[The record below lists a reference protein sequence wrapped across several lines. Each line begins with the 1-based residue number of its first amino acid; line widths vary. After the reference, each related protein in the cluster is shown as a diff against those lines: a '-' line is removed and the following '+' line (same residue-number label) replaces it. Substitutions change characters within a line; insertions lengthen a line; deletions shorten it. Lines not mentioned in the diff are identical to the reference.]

1 MRPQGEIE
9 MVTPDIFSRKDTEHA
24 WLAKDCMRR
33 AALSYEQ
40 AEMWREAADCWSEA
54 DEAAR
59 AAEIYLRLNDY
70 EQSASLLRAAG
81 RYSEARAQYEAW
93 HATLRP
99 EDAVARVKALLGISL
114 CLLRMKLQHTARG
127 HYLRARAIIESEAL
141 QRDALTNG
149 CCWELLAE
157 YGLEIERDDIV
168 QVAYEKALV
177 CYGPQY
183 NAERVRTARAF
194 LKAVKGNRLLA
205 EELTER
211 LSEWSLSLPVVD
223 RTEVEPGRHAAFIA
237 RGRAG
242 NISDVD
248 YLMHT
253 LESEPRMAMTR
264 LVDYALGLVQTTHGE
279 ERIKHYLFEGT
290 ETQRNYAA
298 LYFKRLGRKRQA
310 LLGEAFNQ
318 GKISRVQAFAE

>member
-1 MRPQGEIE
+1 
-9 MVTPDIFSRKDTEHA
+9 MVVPDIFRQQNTERL
-24 WLAKDCMRR
+24 WLARDCMRR

-54 DEAAR
+54 NEMAK
-59 AAEIYLRLNDY
+59 AAELYLRLNDY
-70 EQSASLLRAAG
+70 EQSASMLMAAG
-81 RYSEARAQYEAW
+81 RYREAHARYEMWLAELKQEN
-93 HATLRP
+93 AT
-99 EDAVARVKALLGISL
+99 ARVRALLGISL
-114 CLLRMKLQHTARG
+114 CLIRMKLQRQARET
-127 HYLRARAIIESEAL
+127 YLRACDIIERESL

-149 CCWELLAE
+149 CCWERLGE

-183 NAERVRTARAF
+183 NSERVRAARAF
-194 LKAVKGNRLLA
+194 LKAVKGNRLLS
-205 EELTER
+205 EELRER
-211 LSEWSLSLPVVD
+211 VAEWSRVLPPVD

-242 NISDVD
+242 NVSDVD

-298 LYFKRLGRKRQA
+298 LYFKRMGQGRQR
-310 LLGEAFNQ
+310 LLAEAFNQ
-318 GKISRVQAFAE
+318 GKIDRAQAFAE